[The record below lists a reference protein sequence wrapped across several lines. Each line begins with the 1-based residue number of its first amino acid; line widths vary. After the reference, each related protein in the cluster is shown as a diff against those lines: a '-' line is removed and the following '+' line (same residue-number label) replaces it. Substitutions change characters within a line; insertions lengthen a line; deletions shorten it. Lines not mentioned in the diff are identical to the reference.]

1 MSNYQ
6 DSLKNLD
13 GILNFLKKNN
23 ERINWNKFSK
33 EIAKLDLQLK
43 KSIKPSKEIEEI
55 FLNKRIFSS
64 LTKVKE
70 FLSDNFKID
79 IKGKSKAEIL
89 PQITYFCIN
98 NPNFVLDIKKSI
110 DEKIITAK
118 PKIVKKH
125 KTIQKKKAIV
135 ITETWK
141 DWTKYESNA
150 LKNHLNNLTV
160 KQIKSITGKLL
171 PSKEK
176 NVRKTILIDN
186 VVKKINKLKAHYE
199 MGPG

>member
-89 PQITYFCIN
+89 PQITYFCII

-118 PKIVKKH
+118 PKIVKKP
-125 KTIQKKKAIV
+125 KPIQKKKAIL

-150 LKNHLNNLTV
+150 LKKHLNNLTV
-160 KQIKSITGKLL
+160 NQIKSITGKLL